1 MIQDSN
7 LEGGEVDNL
16 TRRKGSYANRTYK
29 SWPFNQDRTVYESRV
44 RVGERPASRDGSRWS
59 SGERRNCM
67 REASPAENPNPSQ
80 GSIFAAARER
90 LETVRRCL
98 RSPARSGV
106 YPAAAG
112 DQDKKQSRGEI

>member
-1 MIQDSN
+1 MTEESQHQA
-7 LEGGEVDNL
+7 GADNL
-16 TRRKGSYANRTYK
+16 AAQVSQAWN
-29 SWPFNQDRTVYESRV
+29 RV
-44 RVGERPASRDGSRWS
+44 R
-59 SGERRNCM
+59 
-67 REASPAENPNPSQ
+67 AELTAEQRVWLNDSKPLTLHENTLMVAVPNE
-80 GSIFAAARER
+80 FARER